1 MYILCVKNNFVLKV
15 RIVEVCLVLWQKAG
29 DPATVFRAGPQ
40 ISLDAVTRIGGGRE
54 RRIGG
59 GTIKLNRDRIHVK
72 ASIGIG

>member
-29 DPATVFRAGPQ
+29 DPVGPQ

-59 GTIKLNRDRIHVK
+59 GTIKLNRDTIHVK
-72 ASIGIG
+72 ASIGIE